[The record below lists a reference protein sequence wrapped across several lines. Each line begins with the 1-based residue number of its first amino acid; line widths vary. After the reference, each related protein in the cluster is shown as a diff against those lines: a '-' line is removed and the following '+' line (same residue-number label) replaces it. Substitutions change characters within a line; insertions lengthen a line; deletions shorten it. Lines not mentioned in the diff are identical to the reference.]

1 MNKHAISL
9 VVQWLVFTAEGVG
22 LIPGSGTRSHKLSG
36 MAKKEERKKYI
47 KLIKLLV
54 I

>member
-1 MNKHAISL
+1 MNKYGISL

-36 MAKKEERKKYI
+36 MAKKEERKKHI